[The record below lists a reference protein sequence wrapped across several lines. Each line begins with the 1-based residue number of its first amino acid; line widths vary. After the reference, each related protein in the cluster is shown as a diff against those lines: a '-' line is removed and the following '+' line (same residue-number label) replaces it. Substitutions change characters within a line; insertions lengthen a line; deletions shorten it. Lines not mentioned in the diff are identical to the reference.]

1 MNSRLAARTY
11 LLGKAPTD
19 AAYFSSIVGLKTT
32 TPCPPFGAC
41 FVWGSLQVLDRLT
54 PEYDAATALVARA
67 GFAPSRA
74 GRTKNPAQGWV
85 SLGELYAKNPADR
98 FAR

>member
-1 MNSRLAARTY
+1 
-11 LLGKAPTD
+11 
-19 AAYFSSIVGLKTT
+19 
-32 TPCPPFGAC
+32 
-41 FVWGSLQVLDRLT
+41 LQVLDRLT

-98 FAR
+98 FAQ